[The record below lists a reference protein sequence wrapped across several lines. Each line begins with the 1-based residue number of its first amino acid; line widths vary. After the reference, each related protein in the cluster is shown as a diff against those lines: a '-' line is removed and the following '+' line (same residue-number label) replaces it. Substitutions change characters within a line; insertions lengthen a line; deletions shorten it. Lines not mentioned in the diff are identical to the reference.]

1 MDVIS
6 ALPSMKQQKTIEGP
20 KVSDDKDR
28 ISQLPDS
35 LLHHILSFLPTKD
48 AVMTC
53 VLSTR
58 WQDLWMSVT
67 NLDFK
72 CYGYYKKEDK
82 SNNSF
87 TNFVERVLL
96 FHSSNIIRFC
106 LDYGDSLDASRV
118 NSWISAAV
126 RRRVQEFRLSIH
138 TQSVLWLPRN
148 LCTSKMLTE
157 LKISASCELK
167 LPSIICLS
175 NLKRLHLLHVTFLDD
190 LSVHRLFSGL
200 PVLEDLRLCSCR
212 WSKIN
217 HVTISLPNLRS
228 LALSVFS
235 IFKSEDDCKIK
246 INAENLI
253 FLDCASDLTADL
265 HLDNMPLLANSTI
278 GLELMGGNSKSAHHA
293 VNLFGGL
300 SFVKS
305 LVISKGTL
313 ECLYYRNSVENLNL
327 FPTFVNLST
336 LEVNSKVMSHAS
348 GPLMGI
354 IRNAPILESIIIKE
368 VYGGTWN
375 RKPYPPCLEF
385 TLKTC
390 CLLDF
395 DGRPADTLFVKFL
408 LKTAKVLERM
418 TLYCSKYLCSQP
430 KKLDHIMKLLKTVP
444 RGSRNCVIDFIK
456 KSY

>member
-175 NLKRLHLLHVTFLDD
+175 NLK
-190 LSVHRLFSGL
+190 
-200 PVLEDLRLCSCR
+200 R